1 MSPATAEKRLSLWA
15 PGVHW
20 VRVHWVPSLR
30 IVASITF
37 LTMLLSRVRLSAL
50 VPKTQVSATLWY
62 VALGLGIT
70 FGGIVLSAWRWQRVL
85 TVLGTHARI
94 ADLVLHSLAGQFVGN
109 VLPSTIGGDIL
120 RVNRLTATTGSSAT
134 SFASVV
140 LERLTGWLVLPA
152 LALVGLALNPS
163 LLELGNASR
172 IALLV
177 AFGTLL
183 LLALILTAAADHRLA
198 GRFTNNEGWTRFI
211 GAVHLG
217 VDGLRRDPRTAAEVL
232 GVATA
237 YQLSMVLAAFC
248 ASQALGLHL
257 GLAVILA
264 FVPVVAIVQVLPI
277 SFSGL
282 GVRESAL
289 VLFLGPLGIAT
300 SQAVALGLMIYAMT
314 LVISLL
320 GAPAF
325 AAGNRARRRVVRT
338 A

>member
-1 MSPATAEKRLSLWA
+1 MSPGTAEKRLSPWV

-20 VRVHWVPSLR
+20 VPGLR
-30 IVASITF
+30 IAASITF
-37 LTMLLSRVRLSAL
+37 LAMLLSRVRLSTL
-50 VPKTQVSATLWY
+50 VPKTQVSATAWY

-85 TVLGTHARI
+85 TVLGTRAPI
-94 ADLVLHSLAGQFVGN
+94 ADLLAHSLAGQFVGN

-140 LERLTGWLVLPA
+140 LERLTGWLVLP
-152 LALVGLALNPS
+152 GLALAGLLLQPS
-163 LLELGNASR
+163 LLRLGNASR
-172 IALLV
+172 VALLV
-177 AFGTLL
+177 AVGTLL
-183 LLALILTAAADHRLA
+183 LLALVLTAAANHRLA
-198 GRFTNNEGWTRFI
+198 GRFANRDGWTRFI

-217 VDGLRRDPRTAAEVL
+217 VDGLRRDPRTAAQVL
-232 GVATA
+232 GVATV
-237 YQLSMVLAAFC
+237 YQLSVVLAAFC

-257 GLAVILA
+257 SPTTMLA
-264 FVPVVAIVQVLPI
+264 FVPIVAILQVLPI

-289 VLFLGPLGIAT
+289 VLFLGPLGVST
-300 SQAVALGLMIYAMT
+300 SQAIALGLMLYAMT
-314 LVISLL
+314 LVTSLL

-325 AAGNRARRRVVRT
+325 AAGNRAHSR
-338 A
+338 AGSLA